1 MNTMLIT
8 GGCDGL
14 GKALAKRFSSRC
26 KVVITSRSEKHAQEV
41 AEELRCDGIAM
52 DVRNAQS
59 IKDGIRHVLDTYGKI
74 DCLINNA
81 GIWIEGKAENN
92 SEEEI
97 QELIETNLLGVLL
110 VTRAVIPSMKIRE
123 NGTIINV
130 NSQNGFQAKK
140 ERSIYTASK
149 WGVTGFTKSLQEEL
163 SEYGIRVM
171 GLYPGKMNTRL
182 FSKAGIEKKMD
193 DAIDIERAVDVV
205 EFMLSMPDDV
215 LITEVGIKSIRH

>member
-1 MNTMLIT
+1 MLIT

-14 GKALAKRFSSRC
+14 GKALAERFSSRY
-26 KVVITSRSEKHAQEV
+26 KVVITSHSEKHVRKA
-41 AEELRCDGIAM
+41 AEESRCDGIMM
-52 DVRNAQS
+52 DVRNHQS
-59 IKDGIRHVLDTYGKI
+59 IRSGVQYVLDTYGKI
-74 DCLINNA
+74 DCLINSA
-81 GIWIEGKAENN
+81 GIWIEGKIEDN

-97 QELIETNLLGVLL
+97 QELVETNLSGVLL
-110 VTRAVIPSMKIRE
+110 VTRAVVPSMKDRKS
-123 NGTIINV
+123 GTIINI

-163 SEYGIRVM
+163 SEYGIRVT

-182 FSKAGIEKKMD
+182 FSKAGVEKKMD
-193 DAIDIERAVDVV
+193 DAINIERAVDVV